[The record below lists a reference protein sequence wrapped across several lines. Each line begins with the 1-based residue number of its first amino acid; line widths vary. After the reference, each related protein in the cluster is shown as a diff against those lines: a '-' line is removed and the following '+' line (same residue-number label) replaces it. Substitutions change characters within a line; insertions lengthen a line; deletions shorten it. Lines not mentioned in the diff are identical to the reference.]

1 MVHESVHVQAM
12 KLLEDMKQDER
23 ENLSN
28 TLDSIYLNDPSYNSA
43 LLAAG
48 NVISV
53 IDEVCSEGA
62 QCGVAIVR
70 PPGHHAEADEACGFC
85 LFNNVAVGA
94 KYALE
99 MQSMKRILI
108 LDWDV
113 HHGNGIQVK

>member
-1 MVHESVHVQAM
+1 MLYVKIAVSNLFPITTLKKFLVLFSFDQ
-12 KLLEDMKQDER
+12 KFQLL
-23 ENLSN
+23 
-28 TLDSIYLNDPSYNSA
+28 
-43 LLAAG
+43 
-48 NVISV
+48 
-53 IDEVCSEGA
+53 
-62 QCGVAIVR
+62 GVAIVR

-85 LFNNVAVGA
+85 LFNNVVVGA

>member
-1 MVHESVHVQAM
+1 MIFDQ
-12 KLLEDMKQDER
+12 KCNK
-23 ENLSN
+23 
-28 TLDSIYLNDPSYNSA
+28 ISA
-43 LLAAG
+43 LLIK
-48 NVISV
+48 NCIFL
-53 IDEVCSEGA
+53 
-62 QCGVAIVR
+62 GVAIVR

-113 HHGNGIQVK
+113 HHGNGIQVRGHP